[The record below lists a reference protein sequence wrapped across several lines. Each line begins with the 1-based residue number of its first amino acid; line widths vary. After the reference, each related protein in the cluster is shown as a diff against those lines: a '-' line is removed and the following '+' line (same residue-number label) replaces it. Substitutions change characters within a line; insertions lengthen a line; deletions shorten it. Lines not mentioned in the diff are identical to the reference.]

1 MSGNYREYG
10 YDVNSPQL
18 SRQIQEDIN
27 EAKEIEKRAEE
38 IRSEKGEKITKYKLG
53 KDEVSEKEIETVLSS
68 YSSNE
73 KEYLVD
79 GAVLMCDKAKR
90 GAVKVNIGN
99 TVVEFEGNNSMSYKY
114 TRLNVEENGQ
124 NSNGLYAATVGDTV
138 QGVNIIPF
146 KCNCVVEPDRQWE
159 IDKI

>member
-38 IRSEKGEKITKYKLG
+38 IRSEKIAKYKLG

-99 TVVEFEGNNSMSYKY
+99 TVVERHGAGS
-114 TRLNVEENGQ
+114 
-124 NSNGLYAATVGDTV
+124 
-138 QGVNIIPF
+138 
-146 KCNCVVEPDRQWE
+146 
-159 IDKI
+159 